1 MQFDSKS
8 GPVSS
13 YKMAELPQHERPRER
28 LISKGAD
35 ALSDAELLAIL
46 LRTGSRQLSVLDL
59 ARHVLLE
66 FDNSLE
72 ALTQATVGELRRIPG
87 IGPAKA
93 VEIHAALALARR
105 LRTANGADNPRIE
118 GPEDVADLM
127 RETFRGQK
135 QEHFYALYLDTK
147 NRVLS
152 QNVITIG
159 LLDRSQ
165 VHAREVF
172 RRAVQ
177 ESCSRVVLVHNHPSG
192 DPTPS
197 SEDIACTEE
206 LVRAGKIIGIEVLD
220 HIVMGRRTAT
230 RTQDFLSFK
239 SAGLL

>member
-1 MQFDSKS
+1 MPSDSLS
-8 GPVSS
+8 EPVSS
-13 YKMAELPQHERPRER
+13 YKMAELPEHERPRER

-35 ALSDAELLAIL
+35 ALSDIELLAIL
-46 LRTGSRQLSVLDL
+46 LRTGSRKLSVLDL
-59 ARHVLLE
+59 AQCILLE

-72 ALTQATVGELRRIPG
+72 ALAQASVGELRKISG

-105 LRTANGADNPRIE
+105 LRSRDGTDNPRIE
-118 GPEDVADLM
+118 GPENVADLM

-135 QEHFYALYLDTK
+135 QEQFYALYLDTK
-147 NRVLS
+147 NRVLKK
-152 QNVITIG
+152 NVITIG

-172 RRAVQ
+172 RRAVR

-197 SEDIACTEE
+197 SEDIACTAE
-206 LVRAGKIIGIEVLD
+206 LVQAGKIIGIEVLD

-239 SAGLL
+239 SSGLL